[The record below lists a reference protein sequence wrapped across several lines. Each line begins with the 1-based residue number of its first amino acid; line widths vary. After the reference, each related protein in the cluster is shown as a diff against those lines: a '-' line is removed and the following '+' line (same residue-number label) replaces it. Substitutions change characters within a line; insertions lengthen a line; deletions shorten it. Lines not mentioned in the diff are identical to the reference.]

1 MTVQP
6 LRAGLLLLGLCVLPS
21 AAGAQQGETIPP
33 GPTSGT
39 PSDPTIG
46 STAAPASMSGPAARL
61 PGTPTKADGA
71 VPGTKVPESGTIGTS
86 GSGNSRN

>member
-6 LRAGLLLLGLCVLPS
+6 LTAGLLLLGLFVLPS
-21 AAGAQQGETIPP
+21 TAGAQGGTIPT
-33 GPTSGT
+33 GPANGT

-46 STAAPASMSGPAARL
+46 STAAPASMSGPAAMQ

-71 VPGTKVPESGTIGTS
+71 VPGTKVPATGSSGTS
-86 GSGNSRN
+86 GSGGSGN